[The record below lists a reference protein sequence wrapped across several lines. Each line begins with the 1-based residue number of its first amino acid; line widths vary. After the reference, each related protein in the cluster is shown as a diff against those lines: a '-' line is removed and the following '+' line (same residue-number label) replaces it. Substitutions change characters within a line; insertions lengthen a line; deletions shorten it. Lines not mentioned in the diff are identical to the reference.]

1 MGLCGSL
8 CYLSNSAVIGDEVKV
23 EFVLFSMR
31 LMVEQRD
38 RGDGQESPGDR
49 DYF

>member
-1 MGLCGSL
+1 MFSVSPPWMGLCGSP

-23 EFVLFSMR
+23 EFVLLSVR

-38 RGDGQESPGDR
+38 GGDG
-49 DYF
+49 